1 MGFDNTNDHLRLLY
15 MQDNLWG
22 DFTVGWNPVRSNT
35 LGLRLVRGSVDG
47 LTQIDNLWAFPEDI
61 ALGLLFV
68 ET

>member
-1 MGFDNTNDHLRLLY
+1 MRFDTTNEPLRLLY

-47 LTQIDNLWAFPEDI
+47 LAQIDNLGTFPEDI

-68 ET
+68 KA

>member
-1 MGFDNTNDHLRLLY
+1 

-22 DFTVGWNPVRSNT
+22 DFTVGWNPIRSNT

-47 LTQIDNLWAFPEDI
+47 LTQIDNLGTFPEDI

-68 ET
+68 EA